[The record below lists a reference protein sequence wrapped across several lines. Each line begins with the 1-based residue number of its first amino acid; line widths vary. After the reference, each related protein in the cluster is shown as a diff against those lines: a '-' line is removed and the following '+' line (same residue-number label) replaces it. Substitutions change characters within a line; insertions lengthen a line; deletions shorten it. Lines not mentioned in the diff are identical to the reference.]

1 MPHGFPPDLS
11 PLHPDDHGIRIPG
24 YRIVGRLGE
33 GGMGVVYAAL
43 DARRQPVAL
52 KLMRAEMSP
61 DIGQRRRRFHSE
73 VRTLRRVRDEHIVP
87 LLDAGVSGG
96 RPWLATAYVP
106 GQNLQRCGR
115 LSGPRLLLLARGV
128 ARALHAIHRAGVVH
142 RDLKPSNVMIRP
154 DGVPVVLDF
163 GIARSL
169 ADTGLTGTGAPPVGT
184 AGTISPERYRGVS
197 APPADV
203 FAWGCLVVFA
213 ATGRQPFTGASP
225 EEVMHRVLHGQPDL
239 HGFTGPLADLAVRAM
254 ARDAGARPT
263 AHQLVEALGSAGA
276 PARSAPPRSGRSAG
290 DTATLLVLEMQR
302 HHDDPLPWLR
312 RNRERLV
319 GEARRLGVADR
330 ALLDLLH
337 NLPEEGL
344 SSAAVEEALAVLA
357 VRLAPHERPRYRG
370 HPVDEDGLVALACGG
385 AAEQALLRRLL
396 GERSLIVERYAAR
409 HLCRHGLC
417 VGKYLGRGC
426 RILRRL
432 RSEVAAVVAHTREP
446 LRELRHQIWAEH
458 DALGHPRILLPPDRE
473 LTDRVHAT
481 ALLVRRRSS
490 ELDRHREEVLALRCP
505 TRWWASQQEAVLR
518 ADPNTDRGLAWVVIA
533 SVAADTARR
542 FAEAAAAE

>member
-1 MPHGFPPDLS
+1 
-11 PLHPDDHGIRIPG
+11 
-24 YRIVGRLGE
+24 
-33 GGMGVVYAAL
+33 
-43 DARRQPVAL
+43 
-52 KLMRAEMSP
+52 
-61 DIGQRRRRFHSE
+61 
-73 VRTLRRVRDEHIVP
+73 
-87 LLDAGVSGG
+87 
-96 RPWLATAYVP
+96 
-106 GQNLQRCGR
+106 
-115 LSGPRLLLLARGV
+115 
-128 ARALHAIHRAGVVH
+128 
-142 RDLKPSNVMIRP
+142 
-154 DGVPVVLDF
+154 
-163 GIARSL
+163 
-169 ADTGLTGTGAPPVGT
+169 
-184 AGTISPERYRGVS
+184 
-197 APPADV
+197 
-203 FAWGCLVVFA
+203 
-213 ATGRQPFTGASP
+213 
-225 EEVMHRVLHGQPDL
+225 
-239 HGFTGPLADLAVRAM
+239 
-254 ARDAGARPT
+254 
-263 AHQLVEALGSAGA
+263 SAGA
-276 PARSAPPRSGRSAG
+276 ARSAPPRTGRSAG

-330 ALLDLLH
+330 ALLDLLST
-337 NLPEEGL
+337 LPEVGP
-344 SSAAVEEALAVLA
+344 SSAAAEEALAELA

-432 RSEVAAVVAHTREP
+432 RSEVAAVVEHTREP

-518 ADPNTDRGLAWVVIA
+518 ADPDTDRGLAWVVIA
-533 SVAADTARR
+533 SVAAETARPS
-542 FAEAAAAE
+542 AEPAAPKRPGPRRGRRSRRGRSLQEEHRELDGPGTAARPQPPVLGPLELGDLRDSDLDDLGGELLGCPDLLVAAAAE